1 MAAAADE
8 IAIDAANVSLDA
20 VEAKASGS
28 SFYAAMRLMP
38 KAERR
43 AMFAIYAFCRVVDD
57 IADADDRPRDIRRA
71 ELLDWAA
78 DLQLFYAGERPKRLN
93 FLAEA
98 IERFGLKKDD
108 FLAVID
114 GMLMDV
120 DETIVAPSRAK
131 LDLYVD
137 RVACAVG
144 RLSVHTFGMTQATGL
159 EVAHHLGTALQLTN
173 IIRDLDEDAAIGRL
187 YLPEEAIAAAG
198 IETRDPIGVIAD
210 PRIDTVCRALAA
222 DAQRHFDAARAIM
235 RDRPSGRQRTPR
247 LMAEVYAHLLGRMVA
262 QGWVAPRSR
271 ARIGKRHLL
280 WLVLRHGLIG

>member
-1 MAAAADE
+1 MMTVAIDE
-8 IAIDAANVSLDA
+8 IAIDA

-57 IADADDRPRDIRRA
+57 IADADDRPADIRRA
-71 ELLDWAA
+71 ELAGWVA
-78 DLQLFYAGERPKRLN
+78 DLHLFYAGERPRRLA
-93 FLAEA
+93 FLTEA

-144 RLSVHTFGMTQATGL
+144 RLSVHTFGMSEQTGL
-159 EVAHHLGTALQLTN
+159 EVAHHLGRALQLTN

-187 YLPEEAIAAAG
+187 YLPEEGLTAAG
-198 IETRDPIGVIAD
+198 ITTRDPVAVIAD
-210 PRIDTVCRALAA
+210 PRVDIVCRELAL

-247 LMAEVYAHLLGRMVA
+247 LMAEVYAHLLGRMA
-262 QGWVAPRSR
+262 QQGWVAPRTR
-271 ARIGKRHLL
+271 AKIGKRHLM
-280 WLVLRHGLIG
+280 WLVVRYGLVG

>member
-1 MAAAADE
+1 MMTVAIDE
-8 IAIDAANVSLDA
+8 IAIDA

-57 IADADDRPRDIRRA
+57 IADADDRPADIRRA
-71 ELLDWAA
+71 ELAEWVA
-78 DLQLFYAGERPKRLN
+78 DLHLFYAGERPRRLN
-93 FLAEA
+93 FLTEA
-98 IERFGLKKDD
+98 IERFGLKKED

-131 LDLYVD
+131 LDLYID

-144 RLSVHTFGMTQATGL
+144 RLSVHTFGMTEETGI
-159 EVAHHLGTALQLTN
+159 EVAHHLGRALQQTN
-173 IIRDLDEDAAIGRL
+173 IIRDLDEDAGIGRL
-187 YLPEEAIAAAG
+187 YLPEEALAAAG
-198 IETRDPIGVIAD
+198 ITSRDPATVIAD
-210 PRIDTVCRALAA
+210 PRVDLVCRELAL
-222 DAQRHFDAARAIM
+222 DAQKHFDAARAIM

-247 LMAEVYAHLLGRMVA
+247 LMAEVYAHLLGRMA
-262 QGWVAPRSR
+262 QQGWVAPRTR
-271 ARIGKRHLL
+271 AKISKRYLA
-280 WLVLRHGLIG
+280 WLVVRYGLVG

>member
-1 MAAAADE
+1 MTVAADE
-8 IAIDAANVSLDA
+8 IAIDS

-57 IADADDRPRDIRRA
+57 IADADDRPQDVRRA
-71 ELLDWAA
+71 ELAA
-78 DLQLFYAGERPKRLN
+78 WVTDLHLFYAGERPKRLR
-93 FLAEA
+93 FLTEA
-98 IERFGLKKDD
+98 IERFELRKDD

-120 DETIVAPSRAK
+120 DTTIVAPPRAV
-131 LDLYVD
+131 LDLYID
-137 RVACAVG
+137 RVAVAVG
-144 RLSVHTFGMTQATGL
+144 RLSVHTFGMTRATGI

-187 YLPEEAIAAAG
+187 YLPEEGLAAAG
-198 IETRDPIGVIAD
+198 ITTRAPLAVIAD
-210 PRIDTVCRALAA
+210 PRVDIVCRELAL
-222 DAQRHFDAARAIM
+222 DAQHHFDAARAIM

-247 LMAEVYAHLLGRMVA
+247 LMAEVYAHLLVRMAA
-262 QGWVAPRSR
+262 QGWVAPRTR

>member
-1 MAAAADE
+1 MTIAADE
-8 IAIDAANVSLDA
+8 IAIDA

-38 KAERR
+38 KAARR

-57 IADADDRPRDIRRA
+57 IADADDRARDVRRA
-71 ELLDWAA
+71 ELLGWAA
-78 DLQLFYAGERPKRLN
+78 DLHKFYAGERPRRLN

-98 IERFGLKKDD
+98 IERFELKKDD

-144 RLSVHTFGMTQATGL
+144 RLSVHTFGMTHATGL
-159 EVAHHLGTALQLTN
+159 DVAHHLGTALQLTN
-173 IIRDLDEDAAIGRL
+173 IIRDIDEDAGIGRL
-187 YLPEEAIAAAG
+187 YLPEEALAAAG
-198 IETRDPIGVIAD
+198 ITTRIPTEVIAD
-210 PRIDTVCRALAA
+210 PRVDTVCRGLAL
-222 DAQRHFDAARAIM
+222 DAQAHFDAARAMM

-247 LMAEVYAHLLGRMVA
+247 LMAEVYAHLLGRMAV
-262 QGWVAPRSR
+262 QGWVAPRTR

>member
-1 MAAAADE
+1 MTVALDE
-8 IAIDAANVSLDA
+8 IALDA

-43 AMFAIYAFCRVVDD
+43 AMFAIYAFCRIVDD
-57 IADADDRPRDIRRA
+57 IADADDRPRDVRRA
-71 ELLDWAA
+71 ALAEWVA
-78 DLQLFYAGERPKRLN
+78 DLHLFYAGERPRRLR

-98 IERFGLKKDD
+98 IERFGLRKED

-120 DETIVAPSRAK
+120 DETIVAPSRAR

-144 RLSVHTFGMTQATGL
+144 RLSVHTFGMTRETGV
-159 EVAHHLGTALQLTN
+159 EVAYHLGTALQLTN
-173 IIRDLDEDAAIGRL
+173 IIRDLDEDAGIGRL

-198 IETRDPIGVIAD
+198 ITTRDPAGVIAD
-210 PRIDTVCRALAA
+210 TRVDGICRSLAGEA
-222 DAQRHFDAARAIM
+222 MAHFDEARRIM
-235 RDRPSGRQRTPR
+235 RERPSGRQRTPR
-247 LMAEVYAHLLGRMVA
+247 LMAEVYAHLLGKMVIA
-262 QGWVAPRSR
+262 GWVAPRRR
-271 ARIGKRHLL
+271 ARIGKRHLI

>member
-1 MAAAADE
+1 MTVAIDE
-8 IAIDAANVSLDA
+8 IAIDA

-57 IADADDRPRDIRRA
+57 IADADDRPADIRRA
-71 ELLDWAA
+71 ELAAWTA
-78 DLQLFYAGERPKRLN
+78 DLHLFYAGSRPKRLR
-93 FLAEA
+93 FLTEA
-98 IERFGLKKDD
+98 IERFGLKKED
-108 FLAVID
+108 FLSVID

-131 LDLYVD
+131 LDLYID

-144 RLSVHTFGMTQATGL
+144 RLSVHTFGMTRETGV
-159 EVAHHLGTALQLTN
+159 EVAHHLGRALQLTN

-187 YLPEEAIAAAG
+187 YLPEEGLAAAG
-198 IETRDPIGVIAD
+198 ITSRDPAAVIAD
-210 PRIDTVCRALAA
+210 TRVDAVCRELAQE
-222 DAQRHFDAARAIM
+222 AQRHFDTARAIM
-235 RDRPSGRQRTPR
+235 RERPSGRQRTPR

-262 QGWVAPRSR
+262 QGWVAPRTR
-271 ARIGKRHLL
+271 AKIGKRHLL
-280 WLVLRHGLIG
+280 WLVLRHGLVG

>member
-1 MAAAADE
+1 VTAVVDD
-8 IAIDAANVSLDA
+8 IAINA

-57 IADADDRPRDIRRA
+57 IADADDRPRDVRRA
-71 ELLDWAA
+71 ELQGWAT
-78 DLQLFYAGERPKRLN
+78 DLHLFYAGERPRRLN

-98 IERFGLKKDD
+98 IERFSLKKDD
-108 FLAVID
+108 FIAVID

-120 DETIVAPSRAK
+120 DEIIVAPSRAK
-131 LDLYVD
+131 LDMYVD
-137 RVACAVG
+137 RVAVAVG
-144 RLSVHTFGMTQATGL
+144 RLSVHTFGMTKATGL

-173 IIRDLDEDAAIGRL
+173 IIRDIDEDAAIGRL
-187 YLPEEAIAAAG
+187 YLPEEALAAAG
-198 IETRDPIGVIAD
+198 IATRDPMAVIAD
-210 PRIDTVCRALAA
+210 PRIDAVCRSLAA

-235 RDRPSGRQRTPR
+235 RHRPSGRQRTPR
-247 LMAEVYAHLLGRMVA
+247 LMAEVYAHLLGRMAA

-271 ARIGKRHLL
+271 ARIGKRHLV
-280 WLVLRHGLIG
+280 WLVVRHGLIG

>member
-1 MAAAADE
+1 VTAVVDD
-8 IAIDAANVSLDA
+8 IAIDT
-20 VEAKASGS
+20 VEAQASGS

-57 IADADDRPRDIRRA
+57 IADADDRPRDVRRA
-71 ELLDWAA
+71 ELQGWAT
-78 DLQLFYAGERPKRLN
+78 DLHLFYAGERPRRLN

-98 IERFGLKKDD
+98 IERFSLKKDD
-108 FLAVID
+108 FIAVID

-120 DETIVAPSRAK
+120 DEIIVAPSRAK
-131 LDLYVD
+131 LDMYVD
-137 RVACAVG
+137 RVAVAVG
-144 RLSVHTFGMTQATGL
+144 RLSVHTFGMTKATGL

-173 IIRDLDEDAAIGRL
+173 IIRDIDEDAAIGRL
-187 YLPEEAIAAAG
+187 YLPEEALAAAG
-198 IETRDPIGVIAD
+198 IATRDPMAVIAD
-210 PRIDTVCRALAA
+210 PRIDAVCRSLAA

-247 LMAEVYAHLLGRMVA
+247 LMAEVYAHLLGRMAA

-271 ARIGKRHLL
+271 ARIGKRHLV
-280 WLVLRHGLIG
+280 WLVVRHGLIG

>member
-1 MAAAADE
+1 MTVAIDE
-8 IAIDAANVSLDA
+8 IAIDA

-57 IADADDRPRDIRRA
+57 IADADDRPADVRRA
-71 ELLDWAA
+71 ELGEWVA
-78 DLQLFYAGERPKRLN
+78 DLHLFYAGERPRRLA
-93 FLAEA
+93 FLTEA

-120 DETIVAPSRAK
+120 DETIVAPSRVK
-131 LDLYVD
+131 LDHYID

-144 RLSVHTFGMTQATGL
+144 RLSVHTFGMTEQTGL
-159 EVAHHLGTALQLTN
+159 EVAHHLGRALQLTN

-187 YLPEEAIAAAG
+187 YLPEEGLAAAG
-198 IETRDPIGVIAD
+198 ITTRDPVAVIAD
-210 PRIDTVCRALAA
+210 PRVDIVCRELAL

-235 RDRPSGRQRTPR
+235 RHRPSGRQRTPR
-247 LMAEVYAHLLGRMVA
+247 LMAEVYAHLLSRMA
-262 QGWVAPRSR
+262 QQGWVAPRTR
-271 ARIGKRHLL
+271 AKIGKRHLM
-280 WLVLRHGLIG
+280 WLVVRYGLVG